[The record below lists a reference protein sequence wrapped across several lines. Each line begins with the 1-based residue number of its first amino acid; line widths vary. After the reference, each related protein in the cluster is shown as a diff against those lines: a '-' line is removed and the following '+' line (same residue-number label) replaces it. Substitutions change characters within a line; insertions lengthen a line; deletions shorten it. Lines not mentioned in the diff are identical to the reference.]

1 MKEILTRRINEYGNG
16 DISFDCKPDLIMIDG
31 GKGQLS
37 YAYSVVTDK
46 DFQVDMVSLAEKNEE
61 IYKPN
66 ESEPYILARSN
77 FGLKLLQNVRDEAH
91 RFAITFHRQ
100 KRAKAMVKSELE
112 NLKSAN
118 AILEAELTEQLDM
131 DFIRTEATERLGM
144 SEPQSYQ
151 VVYIDVPK
159 QSYTVQHNVDDVANE
174 ASLLTKVTNLWKK
187 D

>member
-1 MKEILTRRINEYGNG
+1 MALVLFLGCIAFMGMHVLADNAE
-16 DISFDCKPDLIMIDG
+16 
-31 GKGQLS
+31 
-37 YAYSVVTDK
+37 
-46 DFQVDMVSLAEKNEE
+46 VSL
-61 IYKPN
+61 
-66 ESEPYILARSN
+66 R
-77 FGLKLLQNVRDEAH
+77 
-91 RFAITFHRQ
+91 RQ
-100 KRAKAMVKSELE
+100 KSELE

-159 QSYTVQHNVDDVANE
+159 QSYTVQHNADDAANE
-174 ASLLTKVTNLWKK
+174 ASVLAKVTNLWK